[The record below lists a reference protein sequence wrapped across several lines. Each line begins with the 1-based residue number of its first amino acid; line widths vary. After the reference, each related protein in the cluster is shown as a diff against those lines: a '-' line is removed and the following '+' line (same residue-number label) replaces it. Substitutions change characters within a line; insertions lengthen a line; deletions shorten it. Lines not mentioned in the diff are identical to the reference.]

1 MEDRRQQLKIK
12 MALITNVRGSR
23 LMPVIAVVDYDMGN
37 LHSACKGLEKAGAR
51 TKVTDSPAVIERA
64 DAVVLP
70 GVGAF
75 DPAVQHLRSRGL
87 EEPIK
92 QAIKSGKPFL
102 GICLGLQILF
112 EGSEEGTEPGLG
124 IVAGTVRRFRS
135 EPGITIPHMGW
146 NHLDFTQP
154 DSPLWQQLSGSPQV
168 YFVHSY
174 YVDPV
179 DPNIRAAT
187 VTHGS
192 QTVTAAIAQGNLMAV
207 QFHPEKSSTT
217 GLQILSNFVAQVKTT
232 VLV

>member
-92 QAIKSGKPFL
+92 QAIRSGKPFL

-146 NHLDFTQP
+146 NHLEFTQP